1 MRKSGFFLAWRSV
14 WRHKAFKNVI
24 ESAIWL
30 YMVSS
35 ASHKD
40 KEARFIDSPIFVK
53 RGEVIFPLRKNAKMW
68 NISYAKMRSFILRLR
83 KKKMITVR
91 NATLI
96 PATNHPYRKICVI
109 NIVNYEKFQQYDM
122 TADQL
127 DTTNSAYLNNNISK
141 QLLSNS
147 KVHQEVDKIEYKI
160 VETWGDEDIVERDGK
175 KYRRHRWKKIPMI
188 PL

>member
-1 MRKSGFFLAWRSV
+1 
-14 WRHKAFKNVI
+14 
-24 ESAIWL
+24 
-30 YMVSS
+30 
-35 ASHKD
+35 
-40 KEARFIDSPIFVK
+40 
-53 RGEVIFPLRKNAKMW
+53 
-68 NISYAKMRSFILRLR
+68 
-83 KKKMITVR
+83 
-91 NATLI
+91 
-96 PATNHPYRKICVI
+96 
-109 NIVNYEKFQQYDM
+109 M

-175 KYRRHRWKKIPMI
+175 RYRRHRWKKIPMI

>member
-40 KEARFIDSPIFVK
+40 KEAR
-53 RGEVIFPLRKNAKMW
+53 
-68 NISYAKMRSFILRLR
+68 
-83 KKKMITVR
+83 
-91 NATLI
+91 
-96 PATNHPYRKICVI
+96 
-109 NIVNYEKFQQYDM
+109 
-122 TADQL
+122 
-127 DTTNSAYLNNNISK
+127 

-175 KYRRHRWKKIPMI
+175 RYRRHRWKKIPMI